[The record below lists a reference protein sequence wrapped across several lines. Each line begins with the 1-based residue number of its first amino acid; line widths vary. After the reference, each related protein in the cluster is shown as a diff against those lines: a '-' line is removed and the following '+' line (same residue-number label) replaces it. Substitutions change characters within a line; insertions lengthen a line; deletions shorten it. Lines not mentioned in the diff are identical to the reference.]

1 VKFHLSNIYR
11 KLNVAN
17 RTEASRWAQLHGIL
31 SDGPAQ
37 TSSDAGAGAAAV
49 WGGGN
54 GYRQG
59 QSVSNDGERVL
70 LGAAQG

>member
-37 TSSDAGAGAAAV
+37 ARTEVADATVSNGNGN
-49 WGGGN
+49 GN
-54 GYRQG
+54 GYHHSENG
-59 QSVSNDGERVL
+59 SNGRVL
-70 LGAAQG
+70 LGAAHR